1 MGQKLGRSR
10 FTLAGRE
17 KQISTGLADLAVA
30 LALRLIVK
38 SLTLRILW
46 CHPLLFIEDWSL
58 DLQEG
63 YC

>member
-1 MGQKLGRSR
+1 MGQKLGRSC

-17 KQISTGLADLAVA
+17 KQISAGLADLAVA

-38 SLTLRILW
+38 SLTLRILS
-46 CHPLLFIEDWSL
+46 LLFIEDWSL